1 MLAEI
6 VSTDRVAAVFL
17 KLKKSGKTVVF
28 TNGCFDIVHAG
39 HVDYMDKAKKLG
51 DVLVVGVNSDASVK
65 SIKGKARPIVTL
77 ENRLRLLQGLSSID
91 YLCAFEEDT
100 PLELIKKVRPNI
112 LVKGED
118 WKDKGVVGED
128 VVKADGGKVE
138 LIELLPGISTGIIID
153 KILKAYR

>member
-1 MLAEI
+1 MAEI
-6 VSTDRVAAVFL
+6 ISTDRVEGLFS
-17 KLKKSGKTVVF
+17 KLKESGKTIVF
-28 TNGCFDIVHAG
+28 TNGCFDLIHAG

-51 DVLVVGVNSDASVK
+51 DILVVGVNSDASVK

-91 YLCAFEEDT
+91 YLCVFEQDT

-118 WKDKGVVGED
+118 WKEKGVVGED
-128 VVKADGGKVE
+128 IVKAEGGKVE
-138 LIELLPGISTGIIID
+138 LIELLPGISTSILID
-153 KILKAYR
+153 KILKAYK